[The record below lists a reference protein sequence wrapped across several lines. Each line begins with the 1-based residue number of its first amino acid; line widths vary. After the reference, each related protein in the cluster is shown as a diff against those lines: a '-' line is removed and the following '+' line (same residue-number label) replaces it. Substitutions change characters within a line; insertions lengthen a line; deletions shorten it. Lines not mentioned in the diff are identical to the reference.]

1 MQCNLFK
8 IPNTMHRKV
17 THLPN
22 TFTVKKPVSAPKRKK
37 GTYFAVNSF
46 QGVKINIAQSTE
58 KFRCK
63 MKLFGFSFLCSSNPT
78 WASPGL
84 SYTGF
89 YENPAGKS
97 FAGPQKK
104 LPGLA
109 QHVPKNSERTFW
121 SDSEIGF
128 WNLFGKIVRVPYV
141 KTRERSILLFFTRV
155 SPTCCTTCS
164 VFPHGMEQKFLKWGS
179 GGRADN
185 FRKNPIGQA
194 STTGPK

>member
-63 MKLFGFSFLCSSNPT
+63 MKLFGFSFLCSSNPSSRWFHRISLVFT
-78 WASPGL
+78 LKYWVSSQGSPGFHT
-84 SYTGF
+84 S
-89 YENPAGKS
+89 EPWE
-97 FAGPQKK
+97 
-104 LPGLA
+104 A
-109 QHVPKNSERTFW
+109 Q
-121 SDSEIGF
+121 
-128 WNLFGKIVRVPYV
+128 NLV
-141 KTRERSILLFFTRV
+141 SRV
-155 SPTCCTTCS
+155 SPFHKLNATAL
-164 VFPHGMEQKFLKWGS
+164 MGS
-179 GGRADN
+179 LRWNSPNNWNIIVA
-185 FRKNPIGQA
+185 I
-194 STTGPK
+194 